1 MPPNYRSHEFHEK
14 KLPCKRCSSKNKFT
28 ICQDLQNPHTPPH
41 PIHHSGTTL
50 CMYYRIYFYNI
61 HQKEEKHYS
70 QKTELSSH

>member
-1 MPPNYRSHEFHEK
+1 MNFMKKNYLARGVVLKINLLSVK
-14 KLPCKRCSSKNKFT
+14 TYR
-28 ICQDLQNPHTPPH
+28 IHTPPPH

>member
-1 MPPNYRSHEFHEK
+1 MPQNYRSHELHEK
-14 KLPCKRCSSKNKFT
+14 KYLARGVVTKINLLSVKIYR
-28 ICQDLQNPHTPPH
+28 IRPPH